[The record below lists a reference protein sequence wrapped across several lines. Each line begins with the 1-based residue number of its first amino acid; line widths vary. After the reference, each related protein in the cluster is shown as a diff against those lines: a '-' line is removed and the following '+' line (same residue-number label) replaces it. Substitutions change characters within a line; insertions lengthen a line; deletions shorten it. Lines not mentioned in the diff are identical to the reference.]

1 MAVLAST
8 AQEHGL
14 DQEDVKSYVHIIF
27 GLSKDWCAS
36 GLRVGCLWTLNARL
50 QAALQNV
57 NAFYGVSGIAQHMI
71 AEMLEDLSFVD
82 KYLKEN
88 KRRLASAYDTLAGWV
103 LQLANLHSRKLRCD
117 HLVWALTLT
126 LAIFPALVTPKIAT
140 RHAVVHS

>member
-1 MAVLAST
+1 MAVLASR
-8 AQEHGL
+8 AEEHGL
-14 DQEDVKSYVHIIF
+14 NPEDVKSYVHVIF

-82 KYLKEN
+82 KYLSEN
-88 KRRLASAYDTLAGWV
+88 KRRLASAYDTLAGWC
-103 LQLANLHSRKLRCD
+103 LQLAKPHRTEN
-117 HLVWALTLT
+117 
-126 LAIFPALVTPKIAT
+126 
-140 RHAVVHS
+140 

>member
-1 MAVLAST
+1 MLASR
-8 AQEHGL
+8 AEEHGL
-14 DQEDVKSYVHIIF
+14 DLEDVKSYVHVIF
-27 GLSKDWCAS
+27 GMSKDWCAS

-88 KRRLASAYDTLAGWV
+88 KRRLGSAYDTLAGWF
-103 LQLANLHSRKLRCD
+103 LQLAKPHSIKLRID
-117 HLVWALTLT
+117 QLVSALMLP
-126 LAIFPALVTPKIAT
+126 LAMFAALVTPQVAT

>member
-14 DQEDVKSYVHIIF
+14 DLEDVKSYVHIIF

-88 KRRLASAYDTLAGWV
+88 KRRLGSAYDTLAGWLFSWPNYTTLSR
-103 LQLANLHSRKLRCD
+103 LQLTTSLN
-117 HLVWALTLT
+117 
-126 LAIFPALVTPKIAT
+126 LAIPAALLIQKLAT